1 MESFI
6 GHNPDNSEI
15 SGGNGAD
22 LTDTSG
28 GDGTYFN
35 KYSSNQG
42 YEDTST
48 TTTAGAYPILN
59 NEDNNGNCWIG
70 RPLIIGKDGT
80 QYYIKELSRSEGY
93 ELSVYG
99 NDKSLTTNRDAFI
112 NGGNDFASG
121 TVNVSKIELDRANGG
136 NTFTVQSANTTDGY
150 DITTS
155 HIPDEAKFYT
165 TVTEWVWDNNTS
177 HKETVETQE
186 PVIAEKDS
194 LVMADG
200 HSWKGKIGDVVTLA
214 NGKKYT
220 INNVK
225 VIDNSE
231 ICVKPS
237 NTKAIESPN
246 LAPTADSHYIEG
258 VRAAFVK
265 INLGFRQIMLHGY
278 LSHLTS

>member
-1 MESFI
+1 M
-6 GHNPDNSEI
+6 
-15 SGGNGAD
+15 
-22 LTDTSG
+22 
-28 GDGTYFN
+28 
-35 KYSSNQG
+35 
-42 YEDTST
+42 
-48 TTTAGAYPILN
+48 
-59 NEDNNGNCWIG
+59 
-70 RPLIIGKDGT
+70 
-80 QYYIKELSRSEGY
+80 
-93 ELSVYG
+93 
-99 NDKSLTTNRDAFI
+99 
-112 NGGNDFASG
+112 
-121 TVNVSKIELDRANGG
+121 
-136 NTFTVQSANTTDGY
+136 
-150 DITTS
+150 
-155 HIPDEAKFYT
+155 
-165 TVTEWVWDNNTS
+165 
-177 HKETVETQE
+177 ETQE

-265 INLGFRQIMLHGY
+265 NKFRVPSDNAPWVLVPFDELTAQSIADAINTTILADSYYDVFNAMTLVGTTATGNQKYAVIAYDYMDAGNKVNALYNASNDSVYVKIAATF
-278 LSHLTS
+278 LSLIHI